1 MVRARVPGRPARP
14 AWSFGMALSSMT
26 GFARE
31 TGACGPWTWAW
42 ELKTVNAKGL
52 DVRVRV
58 PQAFEGIAEEC
69 RQRIGRSISRGT
81 CFATLTASREAT
93 PATARV
99 NTALLDSLV
108 EALSAYDGRMG
119 LRAPSVGD
127 LLNVRGVVE
136 VVEGVDDAGTLGE
149 AAGAMLEALD
159 IAVAALCATRRQEG
173 RALAAILNTRIDTI
187 ARLAA
192 AADACPARRPEA
204 VRARLAEQIATIM
217 GASTGLDPN
226 RLHQEAVL
234 LASKADIREEIDRLN
249 AHVAAARDLVAKGGP
264 IGRRL
269 DFLAQEFSR
278 EANTLCAK
286 ANDASLTAIGLDL
299 KTEVEQ
305 FREQV
310 QNVE

>member
-1 MVRARVPGRPARP
+1 
-14 AWSFGMALSSMT
+14 MALCSMT

-31 TGACGPWTWAW
+31 TGNSGPWTWSW

-58 PQAFEGIAEEC
+58 PTSLEAIAEDC
-69 RQRIGRSISRGT
+69 RQRIGRSINRGT
-81 CFATLTASREAT
+81 CFATLTATREAA
-93 PATARV
+93 PPTARV
-99 NTALLDSLV
+99 NTVLLDSLV
-108 EALSAYDGRMG
+108 EALSSYDGRVG
-119 LRAPSVGD
+119 LRAPSVGS
-127 LLNVRGVVE
+127 LLSVRGVVE
-136 VVEGVDDAGTLGE
+136 VVEAEDDVDGLAAAAAIMLGGLDR
-149 AAGAMLEALD
+149 ALEAL
-159 IAVAALCATRRQEG
+159 VAARKEEG
-173 RALAAILNTRIDTI
+173 RSLAAVLANRVDTME
-187 ARLAA
+187 RLAA
-192 AADACPARRPEA
+192 AADACPARKPEA
-204 VRARLAEQIATIM
+204 IRARIAEQIATLID
-217 GASTGLDPN
+217 ASRGLDPN

-234 LASKADIREEIDRLN
+234 IAAKADIREEIDRLH
-249 AHVAAARDLVAKGGP
+249 AHVGAARELMGKGGP

-286 ANDASLTAIGLDL
+286 ANDVSLTVIGLDL

>member
-1 MVRARVPGRPARP
+1 
-14 AWSFGMALSSMT
+14 MALSSMT

-31 TGACGPWTWAW
+31 TGASGPWTWAW

-58 PQAFEGIAEEC
+58 PPALESIAEEC
-69 RQRIGRSISRGT
+69 RQRIGKAISRGT
-81 CFATLTASREAT
+81 CFATLNATREAAPT
-93 PATARV
+93 VARV
-99 NTALLDSLV
+99 NTELLTSLV
-108 EALSAYDGRMG
+108 EALAPFDGRMG

-127 LLNVRGVVE
+127 LLAVRGVVE
-136 VVEGVDDAGTLGE
+136 VVEGAEDAGAVA
-149 AAGAMLEALD
+149 AAGAAMLEGLD
-159 IAVAALCATRRQEG
+159 IALAALCATRLEEG
-173 RALAAILNTRIDTI
+173 RALAAILTTRIETI

-192 AADACPARRPEA
+192 AADACPARKPEA
-204 VRARLAEQIATIM
+204 IRARLAEQIATLV
-217 GASTGLDPN
+217 GASAGLDPN
-226 RLHQEAVL
+226 RLYQEAVL
-234 LASKADIREEIDRLN
+234 LASKADVREEIDRLG
-249 AHVAAARDLVAKGGP
+249 AHVAAARDLLAKGGP

-286 ANDASLTAIGLDL
+286 ANDVSLTAIGLNL